1 VSHQEGGIDQLAAAE
16 IPQEGAMTPV
26 ITGDVDLQNEEEGI
40 LVTDEEETLV
50 TGEERTP
57 VTDVVG
63 EAVLIPIQTETIT
76 NRHVVILVGEAGEMR
91 RI

>member
-1 VSHQEGGIDQLAAAE
+1 MSHQEGGIDQLVAAE
-16 IPQEGAMTPV
+16 IPQEGAMTRV
-26 ITGDVDLQNEEEGI
+26 ITEDVDLQNEEEGT

-50 TGEERTP
+50 TVEEQTP

-63 EAVLIPIQTETIT
+63 EGVLIPTQTETIT

>member
-1 VSHQEGGIDQLAAAE
+1 
-16 IPQEGAMTPV
+16 MTRV
-26 ITGDVDLQNEEEGI
+26 MTEDVDLQNEEEGT

-50 TGEERTP
+50 TVEEQTP

-63 EAVLIPIQTETIT
+63 EGVPIPIQTATIT
-76 NRHVVILVGEAGEMR
+76 NRHVVILVGEAGGMR